1 MIRRRFYLIKEF
13 DIVKLKTGEK
23 AVIMDIVA
31 DRIFIAE
38 INPNKSDERIDEIR
52 YEDIIGLIE

>member
-1 MIRRRFYLIKEF
+1 MIKEF